1 MLRLD
6 EDSAGR
12 NDGRDGLQACSA
24 HRLARLNKVDNA
36 IRDAERTCRLD
47 TATDILDVCLQLRVL
62 GDLAVGL
69 AALLSLQLAEVLLG
83 QVCERGDYVLADQV
97 LGLGQVALLRDL
109 DLQAALAK
117 VEVKDLDDARCRG
130 GGDAAFVLFDL
141 VAAGDSEVNAAFAD
155 EGGDVGGRQEDERE
169 GKVLDERNVEARV
182 AVELD
187 VGAVE
192 EVEADLVEAAL
203 CSLASEMEGAGKARP
218 LGDLDLL
225 LGTAKSNRSL
235 RLLPS
240 VSVMNGK
247 LRLPLRALCMM
258 NSSSFAPLATPL
270 GAPLVRDMVQT
281 MYGEQK
287 KTAGLGPVLTS

>member
-1 MLRLD
+1 M
-6 EDSAGR
+6 
-12 NDGRDGLQACSA
+12 
-24 HRLARLNKVDNA
+24 
-36 IRDAERTCRLD
+36 
-47 TATDILDVCLQLRVL
+47 
-62 GDLAVGL
+62 
-69 AALLSLQLAEVLLG
+69 AALLSLQLAEVLLR
-83 QVCERGDYVLADQV
+83 QVCERGDYVLANQV
-97 LGLGQVALLRDL
+97 LGLGQVALLRNL
-109 DLQAALAK
+109 DLQVAFAK
-117 VEVKDLDDARCRG
+117 VEVEDFDDARCRG
-130 GGDAAFVLFDL
+130 GRDGAFVLFDL

-155 EGGDVGGRQEDERE
+155 EGGDVGGGEEDERE
-169 GKVLDERNVEARV
+169 REVLDERNVEARV

-203 CSLASEMEGAGKARP
+203 CLFASEMHRRRYRHHWGWGTGR
-218 LGDLDLL
+218 LGDLL

-258 NSSSFAPLATPL
+258 NSSSLAPL

-281 MYGEQK
+281 MYGGQK
-287 KTAGLGPVLTS
+287 GESRTGDQHLRIDQIHGVMPSTQLYVWVRIWVWVWVWGIANNGATSGSWCLTLLRADSGRMPTYEGLIGCNGV